1 MELKRFVG
9 ADSKATM
16 DQVRAH
22 YGDDAL
28 IISTNKVGNKT
39 EMICA
44 VEEPKGAIA
53 TPHEP
58 AASNTEGLDISEATS
73 TVASLLNRVA
83 ADAAADGLQ
92 ASNLGS
98 AKSDE
103 RIAREFGQELNSALS
118 RRQSASGDE
127 TPLYLVH
134 QLHPQNPLTRHRHS
148 LHCRTA
154 TTCIR

>member
-44 VEEPKGAIA
+44 VEEPQAQTG
-53 TPHEP
+53 T
-58 AASNTEGLDISEATS
+58 SQQSVTESAKSLDISEATS

-83 ADAAADGLQ
+83 ADAAAARDPFSRRG
-92 ASNLGS
+92 AS
-98 AKSDE
+98 
-103 RIAREFGQELNSALS
+103 RPLS
-118 RRQSASGDE
+118 RSVP
-127 TPLYLVH
+127 PLLRRPGNHHKMGMV
-134 QLHPQNPLTRHRHS
+134 
-148 LHCRTA
+148 
-154 TTCIR
+154 

>member
-44 VEEPKGAIA
+44 VEEPQAQTVTSQQSI
-53 TPHEP
+53 
-58 AASNTEGLDISEATS
+58 TESAKSLDISEATS

-83 ADAAADGLQ
+83 ADAAAEG
-92 ASNLGS
+92 
-98 AKSDE
+98 
-103 RIAREFGQELNSALS
+103 IAG
-118 RRQSASGDE
+118 RQPWE
-127 TPLYLVH
+127 
-134 QLHPQNPLTRHRHS
+134 QQ
-148 LHCRTA
+148 
-154 TTCIR
+154 IR

>member
-1 MELKRFVG
+1 
-9 ADSKATM
+9 M
-16 DQVRAH
+16 DQVRA
-22 YGDDAL
+22 L
-28 IISTNKVGNKT
+28 WRRCIVISTNKVGNKT

-92 ASNLGS
+92 ASNL
-98 AKSDE
+98 AVPN
-103 RIAREFGQELNSALS
+103 LMSALQES
-118 RRQSASGDE
+118 LGR
-127 TPLYLVH
+127 
-134 QLHPQNPLTRHRHS
+134 NLT
-148 LHCRTA
+148 LP
-154 TTCIR
+154 